1 MEEMAELVYRHV
13 LDALPG
19 GGQQPLV
26 QGDHPFPH
34 QAGAPA
40 AFHPPQAE
48 GGEGHPQFPE
58 GRVDLLQ
65 YPGEELAALF
75 IQEPLHQP
83 LPPGGVLRVPEAQLH
98 GVALHRHP
106 LRGPLGDL
114 QPQFSPQQG
123 QPLPGEVLPGGGALP
138 HQFPEL
144 PDGPVDETGLLD
156 HKGVQLG
163 HRHPPPGGKVD
174 AAIPPDP
181 EVQVFHRLALQLVG
195 DGAVGG
201 DDGAG
206 GDGFLWHR
214 QDLRVQ
220 RMAPLRQAARGAL
233 GWDRT
238 MIADGEGERKRGIF

>member
-1 MEEMAELVYRHV
+1 MKSWKLEPLSDRRQPEEEDTFLGGKPK
-13 LDALPG
+13 LPPDVSLPSCRLCG
-19 GGQQPLV
+19 K
-26 QGDHPFPH
+26 
-34 QAGAPA
+34 
-40 AFHPPQAE
+40 
-48 GGEGHPQFPE
+48 
-58 GRVDLLQ
+58 
-65 YPGEELAALF
+65 ELAF
-75 IQEPLHQP
+75 FFQ
-83 LPPGGVLRVPEAQLH
+83 
-98 GVALHRHP
+98 VAF
-106 LRGPLGDL
+106 
-114 QPQFSPQQG
+114 PQGHKWEGKSMAVFYCV
-123 QPLPGEVLPGGGALP
+123 EEW
-138 HQFPEL
+138 HDRYCIPEL

-214 QDLRVQ
+214 KHLRVQ

-238 MIADGEGERKRGIF
+238 MLADWEGERKRGIF